1 MHLNN
6 NKFQALENTCLVFAG
21 LVIAIM
27 KKYTGLDAIFRAFQQ
42 PKVEDLTF
50 LYKSFKGGDMYI
62 LPESSVS
69 LCSIVESLFL
79 LTDGYS
85 KGPWTWPRV
94 RPGKILRELVGS
106 KQVFMNFGNTKVRTN
121 NYNFQK

>member
-1 MHLNN
+1 MYLNN

-27 KKYTGLDAIFRAFQQ
+27 KKYTGLDAISRAFQQ

-50 LYKSFKGGDMYI
+50 LYKIIKRGDMYI

-69 LCSIVESLFL
+69 LC
-79 LTDGYS
+79 
-85 KGPWTWPRV
+85 
-94 RPGKILRELVGS
+94 
-106 KQVFMNFGNTKVRTN
+106 
-121 NYNFQK
+121 